1 MQEEGLGAENI
12 AVVIENPKNGEILA
26 MANYP
31 NFDLN
36 DPKNMKDYYT
46 QEQLNAMSD
55 DDTLNTLEQAVAET
69 SVLHIHMSRVR
80 YRSLLPWHVD
90 WIQARSLL
98 I

>member
-1 MQEEGLGAENI
+1 
-12 AVVIENPKNGEILA
+12 

-55 DDTLNTLEQAVAET
+55 DDTLNTLNKLWQNFCVTHTYEPGSVQKPFTVACGLDTGTLTTDMTFYVMDMRCLAVK
-69 SVLHIHMSRVR
+69 R
-80 YRSLLPWHVD
+80 YHASTVAD
-90 WIQARSLL
+90 MA
-98 I
+98 

>member
-1 MQEEGLGAENI
+1 
-12 AVVIENPKNGEILA
+12 

-36 DPKNMKDYYT
+36 NPRDMSAYYSEEQLAAFKKDST
-46 QEQLNAMSD
+46 QEMDALNKLWQNFCV
-55 DDTLNTLEQAVAET
+55 THTYEPG
-69 SVLHIHMSRVR
+69 SVQKP
-80 YRSLLPWHVD
+80 LPWHVD